1 MIDEKVSVEDMYK
14 LKCDEL
20 KELKSVLSDKLARA
34 GSLAVVMNRSV
45 PIAIADN
52 GAGRAI
58 EP

>member
-34 GSLAVVMNRSV
+34 WSLAVVMNRSV
-45 PIAIADN
+45 PIAIADS
-52 GAGRAI
+52 GAGSAV

>member
-34 GSLAVVMNRSV
+34 WSLEVVMNRSV
-45 PIAIADN
+45 PIAIADC
-52 GAGRAI
+52 GAGSAV

>member
-34 GSLAVVMNRSV
+34 GSLGIVMNRSV
-45 PIAIADN
+45 PIAIADS
-52 GAGRAI
+52 GAGSAV

>member
-34 GSLAVVMNRSV
+34 WSLEVVMNRSV
-45 PIAIADN
+45 PIAIADS
-52 GAGRAI
+52 GAGSAV

>member
-34 GSLAVVMNRSV
+34 WSLGVVMNRSV
-45 PIAIADN
+45 PIAIADS
-52 GAGRAI
+52 GAGRAV

>member
-34 GSLAVVMNRSV
+34 GSLEVVMNRSV
-45 PIAIADN
+45 PIAIADS
-52 GAGRAI
+52 GAGSAV

>member
-20 KELKSVLSDKLARA
+20 KKLKNVLSDKLARA
-34 GSLAVVMNRSV
+34 WSLGVVMNRSV
-45 PIAIADN
+45 PIAIADS
-52 GAGRAI
+52 GAGRAV

>member
-45 PIAIADN
+45 PIAIADS
-52 GAGRAI
+52 GAGSAV

>member
-34 GSLAVVMNRSV
+34 WSLEVVMTRSV
-45 PIAIADN
+45 PIAIADS
-52 GAGRAI
+52 GAGSAV

>member
-1 MIDEKVSVEDMYK
+1 MSVEDMYK

>member
-1 MIDEKVSVEDMYK
+1 MIDEKEDMYK

-34 GSLAVVMNRSV
+34 WSLEVVMNRSV
-45 PIAIADN
+45 PIAIADS
-52 GAGRAI
+52 GAGSAV

>member
-1 MIDEKVSVEDMYK
+1 MIDEKVSVEDVYK

>member
-34 GSLAVVMNRSV
+34 WSLEVVMNRSV
-45 PIAIADN
+45 PSAIADS
-52 GAGRAI
+52 GAGSAV

>member
-14 LKCDEL
+14 LKCDER